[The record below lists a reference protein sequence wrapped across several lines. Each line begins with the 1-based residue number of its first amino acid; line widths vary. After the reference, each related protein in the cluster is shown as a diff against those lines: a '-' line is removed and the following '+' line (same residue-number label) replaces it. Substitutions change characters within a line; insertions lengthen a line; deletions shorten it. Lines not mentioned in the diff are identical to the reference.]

1 MAEVTEV
8 IQSTVDKWFLS
19 EPLLFAVYCGHQLVE
34 NKKMKCSMRSGHRKI
49 EYNPDILS
57 KLRDIHISELLRREV
72 IRIILKHPYERQ
84 PINPVPDIL
93 YLASNVT
100 IFQNTGTYVFP
111 CLHEGMELPD
121 GKSFEEYYNLL
132 LHKLQDLDYTNS
144 ENVNSSRECSSGLP
158 DSKNGKSDADC
169 DSSGKKTKSGFNDE
183 ESIDKPEDKEESES
197 HGESPKQQCADTK
210 TQPGKSNINDV
221 VKNDNGADATEL
233 WEEDGVQIEYIN
245 KCIEEAMLSGQ
256 WGSMGGNIKELIKAS
271 TIRAENIRR
280 KMDMFRTSIISTNR
294 RLTRMRPS
302 RRYGWTQMGVLH
314 PYTSRLLV
322 AVDTSCSVN
331 KKDLIRFFGVINSFF
346 TYGIPFIDVLQFD
359 AVVHLPLLSLH
370 KVANKIE
377 LRGRGG
383 TNFQAPVDF
392 FIQHK
397 EYDGMIV
404 FTDGDAPFPDVPPHK
419 KVLWVLQDITCY
431 NNSYLSP
438 KVYI

>member
-1 MAEVTEV
+1 MYVKDIIKAVT
-8 IQSTVDKWFLS
+8 DKWFLS
-19 EPLLFAVYCGHQLVE
+19 EPLLFAAYCGHQLVE
-34 NKKMKCSMRSGHRKI
+34 NKLMKCSMRSGRRKI

-57 KLRDIHISELLRREV
+57 KLCDLHIAELLRREV
-72 IRIILKHPYERQ
+72 IRIILKHPYDRQ
-84 PINPVPDIL
+84 PINPVQEIL

-100 IFQNTGTYVFP
+100 IFQNKGTYVSP
-111 CLHEGMELPD
+111 CLPDGMELPD

-132 LHKLQDLDYTNS
+132 MHRRPLKTEADSESCDCTCGCSSECSGSKSNKSAANCDCSEKDKSNGQNS
-144 ENVNSSRECSSGLP
+144 EESG
-158 DSKNGKSDADC
+158 
-169 DSSGKKTKSGFNDE
+169 
-183 ESIDKPEDKEESES
+183 DKPEDIGE
-197 HGESPKQQCADTK
+197 GESQGESSKQQYADTK
-210 TQPGKSNINDV
+210 TQPEKSSINDV
-221 VKNDNGADATEL
+221 VKDDNGADATEL
-233 WEEDGVQIEYIN
+233 WEEDGVQVEYIN

-256 WGSMGGNIKELIKAS
+256 WGSLGGNIKELIKAS
-271 TIRAENIRR
+271 TIRTENIRR

-322 AVDTSCSVN
+322 AVDTSCSV
-331 KKDLIRFFGVINSFF
+331 KKEDLIRFFGVINSFF

-359 AVVHLPLLSLH
+359 AKVNLPLLTLYN
-370 KVANKIE
+370 VTDKIE

-404 FTDGDAPFPDVPPHK
+404 FTDGDAPVPDVPQHK
-419 KVLWVLQDITCY
+419 KVLWVLQNIICY
-431 NNSYLSP
+431 NYCNLTP

>member
-1 MAEVTEV
+1 MYVKDIIKAVT
-8 IQSTVDKWFLS
+8 DKWFLS
-19 EPLLFAVYCGHQLVE
+19 EPLLFAAYCGHQLVE
-34 NKKMKCSMRSGHRKI
+34 NKLMKCSMRSGRRKI

-57 KLRDIHISELLRREV
+57 KLGDIHIAELLRREV
-72 IRIILKHPYERQ
+72 IRIILKHPYDRQ
-84 PINPVPDIL
+84 PVNPVQEIL

-100 IFQNTGTYVFP
+100 IFQNKGTYVSP
-111 CLHEGMELPD
+111 CLPAGVELPE
-121 GKSFEEYYNLL
+121 GKSFEEYYNRI
-132 LHKLQDLDYTNS
+132 LHELQDLVHKDS
-144 ENVNSSRECSSGLP
+144 ESDNSSCECSSGL
-158 DSKNGKSDADC
+158 SDLNSSQSGADY
-169 DSSGKKTKSGFNDE
+169 DNSEKETESGLNDE
-183 ESIDKPEDKEESES
+183 ESIDKSGNKEESKS
-197 HGESPKQQCADTK
+197 QGESSKQQCADTK
-210 TQPGKSNINDV
+210 TQPEKSSINDV
-221 VKNDNGADATEL
+221 VKNDNGTDATEL

-256 WGSMGGNIKELIKAS
+256 WGSLGGNIKDLIKAS

-314 PYTSRLLV
+314 PYTSSLLV
-322 AVDTSCSVN
+322 AVDTSCSVK

-359 AVVHLPLLSLH
+359 AKVNLPLLTLH
-370 KVANKIE
+370 NVTDKIE

-404 FTDGDAPFPDVPPHK
+404 FTDGDAPVPDVPQHK
-419 KVLWVLQDITCY
+419 KVLWVLQDIICY
-431 NNSYLSP
+431 NYCNLNP